1 MTKQQIQLAIKRNKQ
16 LLPLLV
22 LMVYGIDTLITAMQG
37 TVVMGGETY
46 DFSLNLKHYLGF
58 AAITINFIVYF
69 LFRQFYKYSLPLT
82 IAIGLFGLVAFSALQ
97 MKWNFGAIIG
107 LPFGLQVAALLAG
120 LVAYLLNFHNANQF
134 VADHLTAKRTPQ
146 EEVLYKETKSA
157 ESIQKF
163 KEKYDNYSTEKLNE
177 IIAANKY
184 VPEALEAARQ
194 LLNARHTK

>member
-1 MTKQQIQLAIKRNKQ
+1 MTKQQIQSAIKRNKQ

-22 LMVYGIDTLITAMQG
+22 LMVYGIDTLITALLG

-58 AAITINFIVYF
+58 AAIAINLIIYF
-69 LFRQFYKYSLPLT
+69 LFRQLYKYSLPLT

-97 MKWNFGAIIG
+97 MKWNFGVIIG

-120 LVAYLLNFHNANQF
+120 LVAYILNFHNVNQF
-134 VADHLTAKRTPQ
+134 LADHLTAKRTPQ
-146 EEVLYKETKSA
+146 EEVIYKESKSA

-184 VPEALEAARQ
+184 VAEALEAARQ

>member
-1 MTKQQIQLAIKRNKQ
+1 MKKQQIQSAIKRNKQ

-22 LMVYGIDTLITAMQG
+22 LMAFGIETLITAVRG

-46 DFSLNLKHYLGF
+46 DFSLNLKHYVGF
-58 AAITINFIVYF
+58 AAIAANIIVYF

-82 IAIGLFGLVAFSALQ
+82 IAIGLFGLVGFSALQ
-97 MKWNFGAIIG
+97 MKWNFGVIIG

-120 LVAYLLNFHNANQF
+120 LVAYILNFHNVNQF
-134 VADHLTAKRTPQ
+134 LADQLTAKRTPQ

-157 ESIQKF
+157 ESILKF
-163 KEKYDNYSTEKLNE
+163 KERYDNYSTEKLNE

-194 LLNARHTK
+194 LLNERKLK

>member
-58 AAITINFIVYF
+58 AAIAINFIVYF

-120 LVAYLLNFHNANQF
+120 HVAYLLNFHNVNQSL
-134 VADHLTAKRTPQ
+134 ADRLTAKRTPQ

>member
-1 MTKQQIQLAIKRNKQ
+1 MTKQQIQSAIKRNKQ

-22 LMVYGIDTLITAMQG
+22 LMVYGIDTLITALLG

-58 AAITINFIVYF
+58 AAIAINLIIYF
-69 LFRQFYKYSLPLT
+69 LFRQLYKYSLPLT

-97 MKWNFGAIIG
+97 MKWNFGFIIV

-120 LVAYLLNFHNANQF
+120 LVAYILNFHNVNQF
-134 VADHLTAKRTPQ
+134 LADHLTAKRTPQ
-146 EEVLYKETKSA
+146 EEVIYKESKSA

-184 VPEALEAARQ
+184 VAEALEAARQ